1 MSPALAK
8 EIQTSAP
15 LENDPSM
22 AEMGAL
28 MLYHP
33 DWAVMEFTAKTHHDP
48 LEGCHNRKCPLSDPV
63 LSSRLPRRALTLLPS
78 KSVVLAESVFPPL
91 LHLRVPTPG
100 SLTVPL
106 VDQEYLIDRP
116 PGSPESPWGPWA
128 PVEP

>member
-1 MSPALAK
+1 
-8 EIQTSAP
+8 
-15 LENDPSM
+15 M